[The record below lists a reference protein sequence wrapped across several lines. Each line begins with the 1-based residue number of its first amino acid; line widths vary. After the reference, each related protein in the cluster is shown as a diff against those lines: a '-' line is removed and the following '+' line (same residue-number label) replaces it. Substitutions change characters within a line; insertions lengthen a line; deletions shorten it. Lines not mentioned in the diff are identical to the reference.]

1 MLCHEIISYLTG
13 LSLEAQRPHTVGEWA
28 EVNSGG
34 AWVLP
39 LIYHSWITHP
49 RCVLIH
55 SHTHATHH
63 SPHYYVSMANHNFD
77 NSAAAVN
84 YIIDNA
90 SWCFLFTSCPSTM
103 CHIGYLFSCTI
114 RNKVVSCIEKKL
126 VFNNNFWLQDL
137 LKYCFYFILS
147 YLIMK
152 LISQWQLLLIFGWNK
167 I

>member
-1 MLCHEIISYLTG
+1 MRNSWTENYLFCNLLSSNRSWKQTLHLKLATGNQIKIYKEYFLKAKFLCHEIISYLMG

-90 SWCFLFTSCPSTM
+90 S
-103 CHIGYLFSCTI
+103 
-114 RNKVVSCIEKKL
+114 
-126 VFNNNFWLQDL
+126 
-137 LKYCFYFILS
+137 
-147 YLIMK
+147 
-152 LISQWQLLLIFGWNK
+152 
-167 I
+167 